1 MKSEMDIRAELY
13 SNIILSGGTTML
25 PGLPERLTREI
36 QKLAPSATSQKVKVI
51 AMPERKF
58 SVWVG
63 GSILSSLSNFQVM
76 WITKSEYDESGPQ
89 IVHRKC
95 F

>member
-1 MKSEMDIRAELY
+1 MFE
-13 SNIILSGGTTML
+13 
-25 PGLPERLTREI
+25 GLPERLTKEV
-36 QKLAPSATSQKVKVI
+36 QKLAPSTMTSKVKVI
-51 AMPERKF
+51 AGPERRY

-63 GSILSSLSNFQVM
+63 GSILASLSNFQNM
-76 WITKSEYDESGPQ
+76 WITKQEYEDSGPQ